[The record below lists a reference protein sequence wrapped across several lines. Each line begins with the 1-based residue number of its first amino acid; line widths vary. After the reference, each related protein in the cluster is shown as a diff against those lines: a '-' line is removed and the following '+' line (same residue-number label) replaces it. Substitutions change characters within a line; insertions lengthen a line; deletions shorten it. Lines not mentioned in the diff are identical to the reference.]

1 VGREGT
7 FKIELFERY
16 REILGLK
23 VGFSETGEGWRA
35 LFSDLKARE
44 LSGVEMITSDAHEEL
59 RGAIQRCF
67 PGAIGQRCHTEE
79 FLRVYFRRS
88 VTDWVPAAK
97 KRRVHQMLDNILE
110 AAKLRGC
117 AWGAKAGHRSLR
129 RRPRLRLKSLRTAL
143 RTQQPRWRHAG
154 GEGPLY
160 AGG

>member
-7 FKIELFERY
+7 FKFELFERY

-79 FLRVYFRRS
+79 FFRV
-88 VTDWVPAAK
+88 
-97 KRRVHQMLDNILE
+97 
-110 AAKLRGC
+110 
-117 AWGAKAGHRSLR
+117 
-129 RRPRLRLKSLRTAL
+129 
-143 RTQQPRWRHAG
+143 
-154 GEGPLY
+154 
-160 AGG
+160 